1 MYYYYFDWYYF
12 LLLPVMIFSI
22 WAQVRVSSTFNK
34 YQQQH
39 NRRNITGAEAA
50 RRVLSASGVMGI
62 GVEQVAGTLTDHY
75 DPRSRVIRL
84 SSAVYNSTSSAAVGV
99 ACHEAGHAVQHA
111 ENYGP
116 LKLRMALIP
125 VANFGSRLLLPL
137 LLISFV
143 GSIFMPSMYLV
154 TDIVLIIF
162 LVTTFLQFITLP
174 VEFNASRRALRGI
187 EGQGILYGEE
197 LEGAKKVLTAAALTY
212 VAALAVSLMQLLR
225 FIVLVN
231 RRRD

>member
-1 MYYYYFDWYYF
+1 MYYYYYDWYYW
-12 LLLPVMIFSI
+12 LLIPVMIFAL
-22 WAQVRVSSTFNK
+22 WAQMRVSSVFSK

-50 RRVLSASGVMGI
+50 KRVLRAGGVTDVP
-62 GVEQVAGTLTDHY
+62 VEEVAGTLTDHY
-75 DPRSRVIRL
+75 DPKTRVIRL
-84 SSAVYNSTSSAAVGV
+84 SSAVYGNTSSAAVGV

-143 GSIFMPSMYLV
+143 ASLFVPGFYLV

-162 LVTTFLQFITLP
+162 LISAFLQFVTLP
-174 VEFNASRRALRGI
+174 VEFNASRRALRAM
-187 EGQGILYGEE
+187 EGQGLLEGEE
-197 LEGAKKVLTAAALTY
+197 LEGARKVLTAAALTY
-212 VAALAVSLMQLLR
+212 VAALAVSLVQLLR
-225 FIVLVN
+225 ILMLT
-231 RRRD
+231 RRRR

>member
-1 MYYYYFDWYYF
+1 MYYYYFDWYYI
-12 LLLPVMIFSI
+12 LLIPVMIFAL
-22 WAQVRVSSTFNK
+22 WAQMRVSTTFHK

-50 RRVLSASGVMGI
+50 RRVLSASGVSGVA
-62 GVEQVAGTLTDHY
+62 VEQVAGTLTDHY
-75 DPRSRVIRL
+75 DPKTNVIRL
-84 SSAVYNSTSSAAVGV
+84 SSAVYGSTSSAAVGV

-143 GSIFMPSMYLV
+143 GSLFLPSLSFV
-154 TDIVLIIF
+154 TDLVLIIF
-162 LVTTFLQFITLP
+162 LITTFLQFITLP
-174 VEFNASRRALRGI
+174 VEFNASRRAM
-187 EGQGILYGEE
+187 ESMESQGILAGEE
-197 LEGAKKVLTAAALTY
+197 L
-212 VAALAVSLMQLLR
+212 
-225 FIVLVN
+225 
-231 RRRD
+231 

>member
-1 MYYYYFDWYYF
+1 MYYYYFDWYYI
-12 LLLPVMIFSI
+12 LLIPVMIFAL
-22 WAQVRVSSTFNK
+22 WAQMRVSTTFHK

-50 RRVLSASGVMGI
+50 RRVLSASGVSGVA
-62 GVEQVAGTLTDHY
+62 VEQVAGTLTDHY
-75 DPRSRVIRL
+75 DPKTNVIRL
-84 SSAVYNSTSSAAVGV
+84 SSAVYGSTSSAAVGV

-143 GSIFMPSMYLV
+143 GSLFLPSLSFV
-154 TDIVLIIF
+154 TDLVLIIF
-162 LVTTFLQFITLP
+162 LITTFLQFITLP
-174 VEFNASRRALRGI
+174 VEFNASRRAM
-187 EGQGILYGEE
+187 ESMESQGILAGEE
-197 LEGAKKVLTAAALTY
+197 LQGARKVLTAAALTY
-212 VAALAVSLMQLLR
+212 VAALAVSLVQLFRILM
-225 FIVLVN
+225 LT
-231 RRRD
+231 RRRR

>member
-1 MYYYYFDWYYF
+1 MYYYYFDWYYI
-12 LLLPVMIFSI
+12 LLIPVMIFAL
-22 WAQVRVSSTFNK
+22 WAQMRVSTTFHK

-50 RRVLSASGVMGI
+50 RRVLSASGVSGVT
-62 GVEQVAGTLTDHY
+62 VEQVAGTLTDHY
-75 DPRSRVIRL
+75 DPKTNVIRL
-84 SSAVYNSTSSAAVGV
+84 SSAVYGSTSSAAVGV

-143 GSIFMPSMYLV
+143 GSLFMPSLSLV
-154 TDIVLIIF
+154 TDLVLIIF
-162 LVTTFLQFITLP
+162 LITTFLQFVTLP
-174 VEFNASRRALRGI
+174 VEFNASRRAMKSM
-187 EGQGILYGEE
+187 ESQGILAGEE
-197 LEGAKKVLTAAALTY
+197 LQGARKVLTAAALTY
-212 VAALAVSLMQLLR
+212 VAALAVSLVQLFRILM
-225 FIVLVN
+225 LT
-231 RRRD
+231 RRRR

>member
-1 MYYYYFDWYYF
+1 MYYYYFDWYYI
-12 LLLPVMIFSI
+12 LLIPVMIFAL
-22 WAQVRVSSTFNK
+22 WAQMRVSTTFHK

-50 RRVLSASGVMGI
+50 RRVLSASGVSGVT
-62 GVEQVAGTLTDHY
+62 VEQVAGTLTDHY
-75 DPRSRVIRL
+75 DPKTNVIRL
-84 SSAVYNSTSSAAVGV
+84 SSAVYGSTSSAAVGV

-143 GSIFMPSMYLV
+143 GSLFLPSLSFV
-154 TDIVLIIF
+154 TDLVLIIF
-162 LVTTFLQFITLP
+162 LITTFLQFITLP
-174 VEFNASRRALRGI
+174 VEFNASRRAM
-187 EGQGILYGEE
+187 ESMESQGILAGEE
-197 LEGAKKVLTAAALTY
+197 LQGARKVLTAAALTY
-212 VAALAVSLMQLLR
+212 VAALAVSLVQLFRILM
-225 FIVLVN
+225 LT
-231 RRRD
+231 RRRR

>member
-12 LLLPVMIFSI
+12 LLIPVMIFAL
-22 WAQVRVSSTFNK
+22 WAQMRVSTTFNK

-50 RRVLSASGVMGI
+50 RRVLSASGVSGVA
-62 GVEQVAGTLTDHY
+62 VEQVAGTLTDHY
-75 DPRSRVIRL
+75 DPKANVIRL
-84 SSAVYNSTSSAAVGV
+84 SSAVYGSTSTAAVGV

-111 ENYGP
+111 VNYGP

-143 GSIFMPSMYLV
+143 GSLFMPSLNLV
-154 TDIVLIIF
+154 TDLVLIIF
-162 LVTTFLQFITLP
+162 LITTFLQFITLP
-174 VEFNASRRALRGI
+174 VEFNASRRAMQSM
-187 EGQGILYGEE
+187 ENQGILAGEE
-197 LEGAKKVLTAAALTY
+197 LQGARKVLTAAALTY
-212 VAALAVSLMQLLR
+212 VAALAVSLAQLFRILM
-225 FIVLVN
+225 LT
-231 RRRD
+231 RRRR

>member
-1 MYYYYFDWYYF
+1 MYYYYYDWYYW
-12 LLLPVMIFSI
+12 LLIPVMIFAL
-22 WAQVRVSSTFNK
+22 WAQMRVSSVFSK

-50 RRVLSASGVMGI
+50 KRVLRAGGVTDVA
-62 GVEQVAGTLTDHY
+62 VEEVAGTLTDHY
-75 DPRSRVIRL
+75 DPKTRVIRL
-84 SSAVYNSTSSAAVGV
+84 SSAVYGNTSSAAVGV

-143 GSIFMPSMYLV
+143 ASLFVPGFYLV

-162 LVTTFLQFITLP
+162 LISAFLQFVTLP
-174 VEFNASRRALRGI
+174 VEFNASRRALRAM
-187 EGQGILYGEE
+187 EGQGLLEGEE
-197 LEGAKKVLTAAALTY
+197 LEGARKVLTAAALTY
-212 VAALAVSLMQLLR
+212 VAALAVSLVQLLR
-225 FIVLVN
+225 ILMLT
-231 RRRD
+231 RRRR

>member
-212 VAALAVSLMQLLR
+212 VAALAVSLLQLLR
-225 FIVLVN
+225 ILMFT
-231 RRRD
+231 RRRR

>member
-1 MYYYYFDWYYF
+1 MYYYYLDWYYI
-12 LLLPVMIFSI
+12 LLIPVMIFAL
-22 WAQVRVSSTFNK
+22 WAQMRVSTTFHK

-50 RRVLSASGVMGI
+50 RRVLSASGVSGVA
-62 GVEQVAGTLTDHY
+62 VEQVAGTLTDHY
-75 DPRSRVIRL
+75 DPKTNVIRL
-84 SSAVYNSTSSAAVGV
+84 SSAVYGSTSSAAVGV

-143 GSIFMPSMYLV
+143 GSLFLPSLSFV
-154 TDIVLIIF
+154 TDLVLIIF
-162 LVTTFLQFITLP
+162 LITTFLQFITLP
-174 VEFNASRRALRGI
+174 VEFNASRRAM
-187 EGQGILYGEE
+187 ESMESQGILAGEE
-197 LEGAKKVLTAAALTY
+197 LQGARKVLTAAALTY
-212 VAALAVSLMQLLR
+212 VAALAVSLVQLFRILM
-225 FIVLVN
+225 LT
-231 RRRD
+231 RRRR

>member
-12 LLLPVMIFSI
+12 LLIPVMIFAL
-22 WAQVRVSSTFNK
+22 WAQMRVSTTFNK

-50 RRVLSASGVMGI
+50 RRVLSASGVSGVA
-62 GVEQVAGTLTDHY
+62 VEQVAGTLTDHY
-75 DPRSRVIRL
+75 DPKANVIRL
-84 SSAVYNSTSSAAVGV
+84 SSAVYGSTSTAAVGV

-111 ENYGP
+111 VNYGP

-143 GSIFMPSMYLV
+143 GSLFMPSLNLV
-154 TDIVLIIF
+154 TDLVLIIF
-162 LVTTFLQFITLP
+162 LITTFLQFITLP
-174 VEFNASRRALRGI
+174 VEFNASRRAMQSM
-187 EGQGILYGEE
+187 ENQGILAGEE
-197 LEGAKKVLTAAALTY
+197 LQGARKVLTAAALTY
-212 VAALAVSLMQLLR
+212 VAARAVSLAQLFRILM
-225 FIVLVN
+225 LT
-231 RRRD
+231 RRRR